1 MKTGTKLAI
10 AVFSIVAIAH
20 LLRIVYTVN
29 VSIGTWNAP
38 MWVSVLGVI
47 VPSAIAWMLFRE
59 SKQP

>member
-20 LLRIVYTVN
+20 FLRLVYAVDVT
-29 VSIGTWNAP
+29 IGRWNAP

-47 VPSAIAWMLFRE
+47 GPGLIAILLWRE
-59 SKQP
+59 SK

>member
-20 LLRIVYTVN
+20 LLRIVYAVN